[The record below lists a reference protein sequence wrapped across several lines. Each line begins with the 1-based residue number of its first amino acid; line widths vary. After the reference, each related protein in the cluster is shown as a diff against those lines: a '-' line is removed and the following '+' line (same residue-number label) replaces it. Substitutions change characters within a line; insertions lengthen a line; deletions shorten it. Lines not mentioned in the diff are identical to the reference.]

1 MGYRLE
7 ISELKYKAC
16 GGKLYGYVDETKL
29 KSYKYLLDKGYL
41 YGDEYFNY
49 GFSGDIVLTDEEFKE
64 FVKLYNED
72 CNDEK
77 MPKDWFIN
85 QEEIKELLESNQDK
99 VLQWW

>member
-1 MGYRLE
+1 MEYETIKQNFYNLFEKYNDFITLLE
-7 ISELKYKAC
+7 TEQSDGLAILCFSHRIL
-16 GGKLYGYVDETKL
+16 
-29 KSYKYLLDKGYL
+29 
-41 YGDEYFNY
+41 DEYFNY